1 MTQYDLNLRDYW
13 RIIRRRKWI
22 VIVVPLVFSILAFA
36 MASLQA
42 PRPLYRS
49 TASVRFERSL
59 NVTGILL
66 KDIISFSPVGDLETQ
81 ASLIKSFPVMSRAA
95 KKLGLIPPEA
105 TAEKIRTTPAYQDA
119 MRTLPDQLEVTSVK
133 GTSLIEIQA
142 TSPDPATAAQIAN
155 SVAEAFQEDNIA
167 TRSAQ
172 VVEAR
177 RFIEAQLDDV
187 GRKLRESEEAL
198 RAFQESKEVVLLP
211 DEARVAVQRLAAQE
225 AEHERIKREIAAT
238 EVQLRLL
245 EERPIGDRLSGF
257 SPDGTDPTLAKLY
270 ASLTELTVER
280 ENLLLTLRPTH
291 PSVKRVDAHVGNV
304 RASLLQ
310 ALSSKLQVLRA
321 SAAGVRNVVAGLK
334 AQQAG
339 LPAAALETARK
350 EREVKIN
357 ERIFSLLKERLQE
370 ALIKEKEQVAEV
382 SIVKPAMVP
391 SMPLNPPQAGPKAA
405 VGLLIGLVLSLVLAF
420 VVEALDTS
428 IGAIDEVESLL
439 GSPVLGV
446 IPYLDI
452 EAELSEEKGEAVTLD
467 KAAEEQYSFLVS
479 LFAVR
484 SRVAEAFRGLRT
496 SLLFAILERDFK
508 TIMVTSAA
516 QMEGKTTVAINLAI
530 TLAQLGKKTLLVE
543 ADLRNP
549 FVHHIFGIPKE
560 PGLSEVVLGSS
571 SLDEATLGFADLML
585 GKAGMERLLDSP
597 GMDNLFILPSG
608 YAPPNP
614 SELLSSQGLVQVL
627 AEARQRYEYVILDSA
642 PILSVA
648 DSAILGAR
656 VDGILTIV
664 RVGHVPRAA
673 LRRAKILLET
683 TKTRLLGLCLTG
695 VRAEVSPDYAEM
707 AYYRY
712 RYGPRTKKARSARK
726 SVPHGRRGKR
736 ILRGLA
742 VLFLALLSLTIGIWS
757 WRSGRPI
764 SPSVSTKGI
773 PQAVQAPS
781 AAPLTPAGGWSSE
794 QVPPPTGRGNS
805 VHPPAPDAAP
815 ALPSLRS
822 SEVFTLQL
830 HLAQGKK
837 RAGRVAETVVPGRVF
852 IGEFG
857 TPAEAQAFGQELIG
871 AGMIKDFTIVPV
883 PASEP

>member
-22 VIVVPLVFSILAFA
+22 VIVVPLVFSFLAFA
-36 MASLQA
+36 MAFLQA
-42 PRPLYRS
+42 PKPLYRA
-49 TASVRFERSL
+49 TAAVRFERSL

-81 ASLIKSFPVMSRAA
+81 ASLIESFPVMSRAA
-95 KKLGLIPPEA
+95 KKLGLIPAEA
-105 TAEKIRTTPAYQDA
+105 TAESIRATPAYQDA
-119 MRTLPDQLEVTSVK
+119 IRALPDQVEVTSVK

-142 TSPDPATAAQIAN
+142 TSPDAANAAQIAN

-177 RFIEAQLDDV
+177 RFIEAQLVEV
-187 GRKLRESEEAL
+187 GRRLRESEEVL
-198 RAFQESKEVVLLP
+198 RTFQESKEVLLLP
-211 DEARVAVQRLAAQE
+211 EAKVAVQRLAAQE

-245 EERPIGDRLSGF
+245 EERPIGDRPSGF
-257 SPDGTDPTLAKLY
+257 SPDGTDPALAKLY
-270 ASLTELTVER
+270 TSLTELTVER

-291 PSVKRVDAHVGNV
+291 PSVKGVDARISNV
-304 RASLLQ
+304 RVSLIQ
-310 ALSSKLQVLRA
+310 ALSSKLQVLKA
-321 SAAGVRNVVAGLK
+321 SAAGMRNVIAGLK
-334 AQQAG
+334 AQQAS
-339 LPAAALETARK
+339 LPAAALETARM
-350 EREVKIN
+350 EREVRIN

-382 SIVKPAMVP
+382 TIVKPALVP
-391 SMPLNPPQAGPKAA
+391 STPLNPPQPGAKAA

-439 GSPVLGV
+439 GTPVLGV
-446 IPYLDI
+446 IPHLDV

-467 KAAEEQYSFLVS
+467 KATKDQYSFLVS
-479 LFAVR
+479 IFAMR

-549 FVHHIFGIPKE
+549 FVHHVFGIPKE
-560 PGLSEVVLGSS
+560 PGLTEVVLGSS
-571 SLDEATLGFADLML
+571 SLDEVTLGFADLML
-585 GKAGMERLLDSP
+585 GKAGMEGLLDSP

-627 AEARQRYEYVILDSA
+627 AEARQRYEYVVLDSA

-673 LRRAKILLET
+673 LRRAKVLLEA

-695 VRAEVSPDYAEM
+695 VRAEVSPDYAAM

-712 RYGPRTKKARSARK
+712 GYGPRTKKAQSARK
-726 SVPHGRRGKR
+726 SVPLEGRGKR

-742 VLFLALLSLTIGIWS
+742 VAFLVLLSLTTGIWS
-757 WRSGRPI
+757 WRSGRLI
-764 SPSVSTKGI
+764 SPSVSTKEI
-773 PQAVQAPS
+773 PQAVQPAS
-781 AAPLTPAGGWSSE
+781 VAPLTPAGGRSS
-794 QVPPPTGRGNS
+794 QQASPPPGLGNS
-805 VHPPAPDAAP
+805 VHPPAPDGAAS
-815 ALPSLRS
+815 LPSLRS
-822 SEVFTLQL
+822 PEVFTLQL
-830 HLAQGKK
+830 HLVQGKK

-852 IGEFG
+852 IGDFE
-857 TPAEAQAFGQELIG
+857 TRAEAQAYGEELIR
-871 AGMIKDFTIVPV
+871 AGTIKAFKVVPLR
-883 PASEP
+883 ASEP